1 MIILKTREDVEKIR
15 KACLIVAE
23 VLERLREVVAPGVS
37 TWDLNAMSEEE
48 AEKRG
53 AVPAFKGYHGF
64 PYALCTSVNDEVVHG
79 MPSKKRI
86 LQEGDIISVDF
97 GVVVEGFYGDA
108 AVTLP
113 VGKISDE
120 AERLCRVTQEALER
134 AIAQAVVGHR
144 LSDISHAVQAHVEQF
159 GYSVVREFVGHGI
172 GRKLH
177 ESPQIPNFGPPGRG
191 VKLKAGMVFAI
202 EPMINQGIPDIRILE
217 DGWTAV
223 TADGKLS
230 AHFEHTV
237 AVTENGPDVLSLE
250 R

>member
-86 LQEGDIISVDF
+86 LQEGDIVSVDF

-108 AVTLP
+108 ALTLP

-202 EPMINQGIPDIRILE
+202 EPMINQGVPDIRILE

-237 AVTENGPDVLSLE
+237 AVTENGPDVLSLG

>member
-1 MIILKTREDVEKIR
+1 MIILKTREEVEKIR

-53 AVPAFKGYHGF
+53 AVPAFKGYRGF
-64 PYALCTSVNDEVVHG
+64 PYALCTSINDEVVHG

-191 VKLKAGMVFAI
+191 VQLKAGMVFAL
-202 EPMINQGIPDIRILE
+202 EPMINQGVPDIRILE

>member
-64 PYALCTSVNDEVVHG
+64 PYALCTSVNNEVVHG

-86 LQEGDIISVDF
+86 LQEGDIVSVDF

-108 AVTLP
+108 ALTLP

-202 EPMINQGIPDIRILE
+202 EPMINQGVPDIRILE

-237 AVTENGPDVLSLE
+237 AVTENGPDVLSLG

>member
-1 MIILKTREDVEKIR
+1 MIILKTREEVEKIR

-23 VLERLREVVAPGVS
+23 VLDRLREVVAPGVS
-37 TWDLNAMSEEE
+37 TWDLNAISEEE

-64 PYALCTSVNDEVVHG
+64 PYALCTSINDEVVHG

-86 LQEGDIISVDF
+86 LREGDIVSVDF

-120 AERLCRVTQEALER
+120 AERLCRVTEEALER

-172 GRKLH
+172 GRNLH

-202 EPMINQGIPDIRILE
+202 EPMINQGVADIRILE
-217 DGWTAV
+217 DRWTAV

-237 AVTENGPDVLSLE
+237 AVAENGPDVLSLA